1 MDNIAIKVK
10 NLTKIYPIF
19 NSKSDRLKETFS
31 FTRKKY
37 HRDFYAL
44 KDISFEVN
52 KGETIG
58 IIGQNGSG
66 KSTLLKILSG
76 VLTQTSGEIQVNGKI
91 SALLELGAGF
101 NPDMTGLENIR
112 LNGTIMGF
120 SKDEI
125 DSKIDRIIEFADIG
139 QFINQP
145 VKLYSSGMFVRLAFA
160 VAINVEPE
168 ILIVDEALA
177 VGDIRFQQKCFR
189 EIERFKKTGTILMVS
204 HDLTAIAKFCDRALW
219 IDGGQV
225 QYYGDTKIAIE
236 KYSSHIINIQDQ
248 KPYFVET
255 KPYKPNTSKLKR
267 DLIPIPNNLEI
278 AGNGDAAIIASGL
291 FDKDNNL
298 TDTVYPDQ
306 LYTFVVKVRFHKE
319 IKDVIFG
326 ILVKNR
332 LGMEIFTI
340 NTDMMGINI
349 DPTME
354 TCEYGCS
361 FIMPKLISGDYT
373 VSAAIASGTTANHT
387 QHCWVHDIYLMRVV
401 SNDFRM
407 GGIIFIDDAKFE
419 CL

>member
-1 MDNIAIKVK
+1 MGDNIIKVQ

-19 NSKSDRLKETFS
+19 NNKSDRLKEAFS
-31 FTRKKY
+31 LTRKKY

-76 VLTQTSGEIQVNGKI
+76 VLTQTSGEMEINGKI
-91 SALLELGAGF
+91 AALLELGAGF

-120 SKDEI
+120 SKAEI

-139 QFINQP
+139 QFIYQP

-189 EIERFKKTGTILMVS
+189 EIERFKSSGTILMVS

-219 IDGGQV
+219 IDGGKI
-225 QYYGDTKIAIE
+225 QYFGDTKTAIE
-236 KYSSHIINIQDQ
+236 KYNSHIINMLDQ
-248 KPYFVET
+248 KLEFVET
-255 KPYKPNTSKLKR
+255 KPNKPDKPKIKR
-267 DLIPIPNNLEI
+267 DLKPIPRGLEI
-278 AGNGDAAIIASGL
+278 SGNGDVSIVAAGL
-291 FDKDNNL
+291 FDENNSI
-298 TDTVYPDQ
+298 TDIVYPDK
-306 LYTFVVKVRFHKE
+306 LYTFAVKVKFHKK
-319 IKDVIFG
+319 IKDIIFG
-326 ILVKNR
+326 FLVKNR
-332 LGMEIFTI
+332 LGMEIFGL

-349 DPTME
+349 DPE
-354 TCEYGCS
+354 TDICEYGCS
-361 FIMPKLISGDYT
+361 FTMPKLISGDYT
-373 VSAAIASGTTANHT
+373 ISAAIASGTSATHT
-387 QHCWVHDIYLMRVV
+387 QHCWVHDIYLMKVL
-401 SNDFRM
+401 SNDS
-407 GGIIFIDDAKFE
+407 GKSGVIFIDDAKFE